1 MLSYLMVIGGLALL
15 LGGGDLLVR
24 GAISLAKRL
33 QISPLLIG
41 LTVVAFGTSAP
52 ELMVSLDAALSGVPE
67 IAIGNIVGSNIA
79 NVLLVLGLPA
89 LVFPIISSEKSIRR
103 DGGIMILVTLLFI
116 ALSFT
121 GTFYAWQGAI
131 MTALLAGY
139 LIWSYVSA
147 RNNGPQSTES
157 LVEELEGIDARP
169 LTRTSSALFII
180 FGIIGLALGSDLLV
194 NGAVQVAKAAGLSD
208 ATIGLTLVALGTS
221 LPELATAMVAALRR
235 HGDVALGNVIG
246 SNLFNILGIMGITA
260 MVVPVPVPASFLYFD
275 LWVMLA
281 AALLVGLFL
290 LHPVGAIRRPAGVLL
305 CVAYAAYIWSLL
317 SGVSAFSSAAMGR
330 IAF

>member
-1 MLSYLMVIGGLALL
+1 MVSYLLVIGGLALL

-33 QISPLLIG
+33 RLSPLLIG

-52 ELMVSLDAALSGVPE
+52 ELVVSIDAALKGVPE
-67 IAIGNIVGSNIA
+67 IAIGNVVGSNIA
-79 NVLLVLGLPA
+79 NVLLVLGLAA
-89 LVFPIISSEKSIRR
+89 LVFPIVSDEKSIRR
-103 DGGIMILVTLLFI
+103 DGVILIVVSISFI
-116 ALSFT
+116 ALAFT
-121 GTFYAWQGAI
+121 GTIYAWQGAI
-131 MTALLAGY
+131 MVALLASY
-139 LIWSYVSA
+139 LIWSYISA
-147 RNNGPQSTES
+147 RNNGPQSPES

-169 LTRTSSALFII
+169 LTTTSSVSFIL
-180 FGIIGLALGSDLLV
+180 FGIAGLAVGSDLLV
-194 NGAVQVAKAAGLSD
+194 GGAVQVAKAAGLSD

-260 MVVPVPVPASFLYFD
+260 MIVPVPVPVSFLYFD
-275 LWVMLA
+275 LWVLLL
-281 AALLVGLFL
+281 AALLIGLFL
-290 LHPVGAIRRPAGVLL
+290 FHPIGAIRRPAGVLL
-305 CVAYAAYIWSLL
+305 CLAYGAYIWSLL
-317 SGVSAFSSAAMGR
+317 SGVSALSSVAVGR